1 MAERDDTNCPCSVGR
16 ESTDDD
22 RANIPVAGCGDI
34 PCSVSSSSIPAS
46 VGGGPCKGNP
56 DAHWRFDGSG
66 SKIII
71 EGRGPIQR
79 TDEWEQAEEVLIADG
94 ITAIGEKAFYHC
106 TSLRAVTIPS
116 SVTSIGAFAFSKCT
130 SLQTIAIP
138 SSVTS
143 IGAYALSYCSSLRA
157 VTIPS
162 SVTSIG
168 AYAFARCTSL
178 QSAIISPGV
187 TAIDIGAFSDCTSLQ
202 TIAISSSVTSI
213 GAYAFQ
219 GCTSMTTVRTNL
231 GGPALEQL
239 RESIDSRANVSF
251 VGFDNLGGN
260 QGIPFSESPSAIPA
274 SADGTPFKGNPDA
287 YWRYDEGS
295 KTLTIG
301 GRGQMD
307 KFGYYDYKPWPD
319 NRVEKVTILPGIT
332 SIGDNAFCR
341 CTSLGSITIPDSVT
355 SIGARAFYH
364 CTSLESIRIP
374 DGVKSIGYQAFYE
387 CASLRSIT
395 ILSGNAT
402 IENDAFSG
410 CTSLRIVF
418 GNLNNDMKSK
428 IMESLGHRIKFK
440 PAP

>member
-106 TSLRAVTIPS
+106 T
-116 SVTSIGAFAFSKCT
+116 
-130 SLQTIAIP
+130 
-138 SSVTS
+138 
-143 IGAYALSYCSSLRA
+143 SLRA